1 MNPAPMPA
9 ITALYAAI
17 VAFLLI
23 ALGTRVVTM
32 RRRLR
37 VGLGDGGQGSLQQAV
52 RVHGNA
58 VEWAL
63 PVLLLLLVAEL
74 NRASPVMLHGCG
86 IALVVGRL
94 LHAVGVSARP
104 GASFGRVYGMLITIA
119 TLAVLAVFDLTAFL
133 RTLAL

>member
-1 MNPAPMPA
+1 MPA
-9 ITALYAAI
+9 ITSLYAALI
-17 VAFLLI
+17 ALLLI
-23 ALGTRVVTM
+23 ALATRVVLL

-37 VGLGDGGQGSLQQAV
+37 VGLGDGGQSPLQQAV

-74 NRASPVMLHGCG
+74 NRASPLLLHAAG
-86 IALVVGRL
+86 IALVVGRV
-94 LHAVGVSARP
+94 LHAAGVSARP
-104 GASFGRVYGMLITIA
+104 GASFGRLYGMLVTLA
-119 TLAVLAVFDLTAFL
+119 TMAVLAVFDLMAFL

>member
-9 ITALYAAI
+9 ITALYAAL

-23 ALGTRVVTM
+23 ALGLRVVGL

-37 VGLGDGGQGSLQQAV
+37 VGLGDGGQAPLQQAV

-63 PVLLLLLVAEL
+63 PVLVLLLVAEL
-74 NRASPVMLHGCG
+74 NRASPVLLHACG
-86 IALVVGRL
+86 IALLAGRL
-94 LHAVGVSARP
+94 LHAAGLARSS
-104 GASFGRVYGMLITIA
+104 GGSLGRVLGMVVTIA
-119 TLAVLAVFDLTAFL
+119 ALATLAVFDLTAFL
-133 RTLAL
+133 RTLLV

>member
-1 MNPAPMPA
+1 MPA
-9 ITALYAAI
+9 ITALYAAL
-17 VAFLLI
+17 VALLLI
-23 ALGTRVVTM
+23 VLGVRVVGL

-37 VGLGDGGQGSLQQAV
+37 VGLGDGGQGSLLQAV

-74 NRASPVMLHGCG
+74 NRASPLLLHAAG
-86 IALVVGRL
+86 IALLAGRL
-94 LHAVGVSARP
+94 LHAAGL
-104 GASFGRVYGMLITIA
+104 GRSSGGSRGRALGMVVTIA

-133 RTLAL
+133 RTLLL